1 MCIIKVLCVG
11 GFLGGDISVLVM
23 LGALSA
29 FWTWSICVILS
40 RPAALN
46 DSHNA
51 LAYKTYFSSKSS
63 RPHLRFLK
71 SISTLKMCL

>member
-40 RPAALN
+40 RPATLN

-51 LAYKTYFSSKSS
+51 LAYKTYFLIKVFQTS
-63 RPHLRFLK
+63 FEILK
-71 SISTLKMCL
+71 SISTFKIL